1 MNKCMEEITDRDIK
15 IMLMTVVDTLR
26 AYDIQVDDRRI
37 TACVMSIILTA
48 DKVKVIPDEAV
59 TQLRDLVSA
68 FEEHRR
74 SVQ

>member
-1 MNKCMEEITDRDIK
+1 MEEITDRDIK

-26 AYDIQVDDRRI
+26 AYDIQVDYRSIID
-37 TACVMSIILTA
+37 CVMSIVLTA
-48 DKVKVIPDEAV
+48 DKIKVVPDEAV